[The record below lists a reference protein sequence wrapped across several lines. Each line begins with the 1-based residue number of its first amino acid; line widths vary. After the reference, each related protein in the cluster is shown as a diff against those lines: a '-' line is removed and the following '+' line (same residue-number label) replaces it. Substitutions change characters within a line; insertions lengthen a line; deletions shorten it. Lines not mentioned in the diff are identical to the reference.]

1 MSDSLTLGEYVRR
14 LRRRAKKSLQD
25 LTDETGISVSHL
37 SRIENDSNLPSV
49 DLVVRLAHALEGD
62 MDFMLERADCL
73 PQEILSRLT
82 RRAAQGG
89 QVMRRAAGSAE
100 KDNFAAALVD
110 DIDPQLR
117 AALAERFNVPK
128 EDAESLF
135 KALEQISLMTEQ
147 QRETFIDAIALL
159 AKGTVA

>member
-25 LTDETGISVSHL
+25 VTDETGISVSHL

-73 PQEILSRLT
+73 PKEILSRLT

-89 QVMRRAAGSAE
+89 QVMRRAAGSGEEDDFATALVE
-100 KDNFAAALVD
+100 DIDPRLRGALAQRFSVPEEDAAAL
-110 DIDPQLR
+110 
-117 AALAERFNVPK
+117 FN
-128 EDAESLF
+128 
-135 KALEQISLMTEQ
+135 ALEQISLMTEQ
-147 QRETFIDAIALL
+147 QREVFIEAIALL